1 MKAALLITLSLLFH
15 NAFGQKMYLDS
26 MYAKVLVTTHQFKT
40 KDGQSL
46 GLDYYRAEGASGNL
60 PLVIYVHGGGFS
72 SGSRDSQGIQYFA
85 KRLAKRGYAVVSV
98 SYRLTMKDVGFE
110 CDITDDQKLEAI
122 ANASLDVVNGIKYI
136 MENKTVFL
144 VDEENVILAGS
155 SAGAETVLNLAYGY
169 DYNSIVPNF
178 SFAGVISL
186 SGSLTSL
193 DGVTKGRAIPTQFFH
208 GTEDEFIP
216 YETGP
221 HRQCHR
227 RDPGYL
233 IMHGAGAISEKLK
246 DMGKP
251 YYLYTIDGGT
261 HSWAGIPTKRCFT
274 EIVDFLYNDV
284 LYPNVIRQTERT
296 IFEK

>member
-1 MKAALLITLSLLFH
+1 
-15 NAFGQKMYLDS
+15 MYLDS
-26 MYAKVLVTTHQFKT
+26 MYAKVQMTTHQFKT
-40 KDGQSL
+40 KDGQAL
-46 GLDYYRAEGASGNL
+46 DLDYYRPEGATDKL
-60 PLVIYVHGGGFS
+60 PLVVYVHGGGFN

-85 KRLAKRGYAVVSV
+85 KRLAKRGYAVTSI

-110 CDITDDQKLEAI
+110 CDITDKQKVEAI
-122 ANASLDVVNGIKYI
+122 DNASYDILKGIKYLL
-136 MENKTVFL
+136 ENNTKFL
-144 VDEENVILAGS
+144 IDEEHVIIAGS

-169 DYNSIVPNF
+169 DYNSIISNF

-193 DGVTKGRAIPTQFFH
+193 DGVTKARAIPTQFFH

-216 YETGP
+216 YESGP

-233 IMHGAGAISEKLK
+233 IMHGSGAISEKLN
-246 DMGKP
+246 DLGKP
-251 YYLYTIDGGT
+251 YYLYTIEGGT
-261 HSWAGIPTKRCFT
+261 HAWAGIPTKRCFT
-274 EIVDFLYNDV
+274 EILDFLYNDV
-284 LYPNVIRQTERT
+284 LYPKVIRQTERT